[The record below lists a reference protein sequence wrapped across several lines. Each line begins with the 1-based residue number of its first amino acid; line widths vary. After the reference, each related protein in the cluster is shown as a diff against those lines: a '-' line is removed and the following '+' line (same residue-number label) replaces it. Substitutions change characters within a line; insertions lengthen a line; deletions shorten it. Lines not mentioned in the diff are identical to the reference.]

1 MTITQEFND
10 KQWTIAL
17 EGRLDTNTSPELED
31 FLKEEPE
38 DLESLVLDFD
48 NLDYISSAGLRVV
61 LLALKKMNKALK
73 PMTIVNV
80 SDPVYEVFEMTGFV
94 DMMDIERKDS

>member
-10 KQWTIAL
+10 KQWVIAL

-31 FLKEEPE
+31 FLREEPE
-38 DLESLVLDFD
+38 DLEGLTLDFD
-48 NLDYISSAGLRVV
+48 SLEYISSAGLRVV
-61 LLALKKMNKALK
+61 LLALKKMNKARK
-73 PMTIVNV
+73 PMKIVNV